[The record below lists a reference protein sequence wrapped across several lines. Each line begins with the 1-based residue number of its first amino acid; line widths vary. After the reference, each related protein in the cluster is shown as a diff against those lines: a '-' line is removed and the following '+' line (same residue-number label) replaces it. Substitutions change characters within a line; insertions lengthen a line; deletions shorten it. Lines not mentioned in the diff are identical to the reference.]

1 MYSFPNLESVH
12 CHMSSSHSCL
22 LTCIQIS
29 LEAGKVVWCSHLF
42 KNFSQFLVH
51 TIKGC
56 DRFNKADVVISPEL
70 SWFLHDPRDVGN
82 LISDS
87 SAVSKSS
94 LNIWKLS
101 VQILL
106 SLTWRILSL
115 CYCLKWGKLCS
126 SLSVLWHCLSLWLE
140 GKLTFSCPEATAEFS
155 KFAGLSSA
163 EL

>member
-1 MYSFPNLESVH
+1 MCLFPNLESVR
-12 CHMSSSHSCL
+12 CHMSSSHCCS

-29 LEAGKVVWCSHLF
+29 QQTGKVVWCSHLF
-42 KNFSQFLVH
+42 KNFPQFLVVH

-56 DRFNKADVVISPEL
+56 GIVNKADVVVCAEL
-70 SWFLHDPRDVGN
+70 SRFLYDPRDVGN

-115 CYCLKWGKLCS
+115 CYCLK
-126 SLSVLWHCLSLWLE
+126 
-140 GKLTFSCPEATAEFS
+140 
-155 KFAGLSSA
+155 
-163 EL
+163 